1 MSPHFP
7 LQPLLDLS
15 RVRLD
20 EAARKLGELIAGEQE
35 ASQRHGLLVQYRE
48 EYYSRFLEAAKN
60 GIGPGEWNNYINF
73 LARIDAAI
81 APAAQSVT
89 SSQQQTRKGQQDWM
103 GKQGRVKAFDTL
115 ADRHRSKIADQEQR
129 KEQRVSDE
137 HAARSRGVST
147 EG

>member
-1 MSPHFP
+1 MPPHFP

-15 RVRLD
+15 HMRLD

-35 ASQRHGLLVQYRE
+35 ASQRHRLLVEYRE
-48 EYYSRFLEAAKN
+48 EYYARFLEAAKS

-81 APAAQSVT
+81 APAAQSMAL
-89 SSQQQTRKGQQDWM
+89 SQEQTLAGQQDWM

-115 ADRHRSKIADQEQR
+115 ANRHRSELAG
-129 KEQRVSDE
+129 KEQRAEQRTSDE
-137 HAARSRGVST
+137 HGARTCGTST
-147 EG
+147 AD

>member
-15 RVRLD
+15 HMRLD

-35 ASQRHGLLVQYRE
+35 ASQRHRLLVEYRE

-81 APAAQSVT
+81 APAAQSMT
-89 SSQQQTRKGQQDWM
+89 LSQEQTLAGQQDWM

-115 ADRHRSKIADQEQR
+115 ANRHRSKLAD
-129 KEQRVSDE
+129 KEQRAEQQASDE
-137 HAARSRGVST
+137 HGARACGTST
-147 EG
+147 SD

>member
-15 RVRLD
+15 RMHLD

-35 ASQRHGLLVQYRE
+35 ASQRHSLLVQYRE
-48 EYYSRFLEAAKN
+48 EYYSRFLEAAKS

-73 LARIDAAI
+73 LARIDDAI

-89 SSQQQTRKGQQDWM
+89 LSQQQTREGQQDWM

-115 ADRHRSKIADQEQR
+115 ADRHRSKLTGKEHR
-129 KEQRVSDE
+129 KEQQTSDE
-137 HAARSRGVST
+137 HGARNHGASA

>member
-15 RVRLD
+15 HMRLD

-35 ASQRHGLLVQYRE
+35 ASQRHRLLVEYRE
-48 EYYSRFLEAAKN
+48 EYYSRFLEAAKS

-81 APAAQSVT
+81 APAAQSMT
-89 SSQQQTRKGQQDWM
+89 LSQEQTLAGQQDWM

-115 ADRHRSKIADQEQR
+115 ANRHRSKLAG
-129 KEQRVSDE
+129 KEQRAEQQASDE
-137 HAARSRGVST
+137 HGARTCGSST
-147 EG
+147 PD

>member
-1 MSPHFP
+1 M
-7 LQPLLDLS
+7 
-15 RVRLD
+15 RLD

-35 ASQRHGLLVQYRE
+35 ASQRHRLLVEYRE

-81 APAAQSVT
+81 APAAQSMAL
-89 SSQQQTRKGQQDWM
+89 SQEQTLAGQQDWM

-115 ADRHRSKIADQEQR
+115 ANRHRSKLAA
-129 KEQRVSDE
+129 KEQRAEQQASDE
-137 HAARSRGVST
+137 HGARACGTST
-147 EG
+147 SD

>member
-15 RVRLD
+15 RMHLD

-35 ASQRHGLLVQYRE
+35 ASQRHTLLVQYRE

-81 APAAQSVT
+81 TPAAQSVT
-89 SSQQQTRKGQQDWM
+89 QTQEQTRAGQKDWM

-115 ADRHRSKIADQEQR
+115 ADRHRSKLAGQEQR
-129 KEQRVSDE
+129 KEQKTSDE
-137 HAARSRGVST
+137 HSARNYGT
-147 EG
+147 DTDG